1 MPRDRHTPPP
11 FESADLARSLD
22 RYLGAGLVFMAVLIA
37 GFLSYLVREP
47 DLRATAKTEQAETY
61 RSLGKDLFD
70 KNCASCHGKGG
81 DGGSGPVLNA
91 KEFLAM
97 TSDAGPERPDLAQGQ
112 AQILRGPE
120 GWARPGSFG
129 RWPTSLRMCSSPFR
143 RRGGCGRAL
152 GACGSET

>member
-11 FESADLARSLD
+11 FEPADLARSLD

-91 KEFLAM
+91 KEFLTM
-97 TSDAGPERPDLAQGQ
+97 TSDNQIHTLVAAGV
-112 AQILRGPE
+112 
-120 GWARPGSFG
+120 S
-129 RWPTSLRMCSSPFR
+129 
-143 RRGGCGRAL
+143 
-152 GACGSET
+152 GSEMPAWSLDFGGTLTEEQVRQVTTYLRTLEAQAPSVPTWRKGKPKS